1 MIYAIGDV
9 HGQAVEL
16 DRVLALIEADGGP
29 DADVVFLGDYTDR
42 GPDSRGVLDRL
53 VAGGREG
60 RRWTMIRGNHDR
72 MFLRF
77 LEHGTTG
84 DAAIDSGATWLHP
97 ALGGPAT
104 LASYGVAV
112 PDGSAHDPAALARVR
127 ADARDAVPQPH
138 RTFLAGLP
146 LTRLTD
152 DQLFVHAGIR
162 PGIPL
167 EAQDEEDLL
176 WIRTPFLEDRRDH
189 GRLVVHGHTR
199 APSPEH
205 HGNRLSLDVGAGYGN
220 PLVAVAIEG
229 RDAWVL
235 TPRARV
241 PIPPR
246 HGSDG

>member
-9 HGQAVEL
+9 HGQAAEL
-16 DRVLALIEADGGP
+16 DRVLALVEADGGP

-53 VAGGREG
+53 VAGRREG
-60 RRWTMIRGNHDR
+60 RRWTTIRGNHDR

-77 LEHGTTG
+77 LEDGTTG

-112 PDGSAHDPAALARVR
+112 PDGCVLDPAALSGVR
-127 ADARDAVPQPH
+127 ADARDAVPEPH
-138 RTFLAGLP
+138 RAFLAGLP
-146 LTRLTD
+146 LTRLTGE
-152 DQLFVHAGIR
+152 QLFVHAGIR

-229 RDAWVL
+229 RDAWAL

-246 HGSDG
+246 QGSDG